1 MKEKADFFL
10 FLIMLLKLY
19 QTDMSLPVAHETG
32 DIRVFS
38 FFFCGF
44 VINQL

>member
-1 MKEKADFFL
+1 MKEKADFFFL
-10 FLIMLLKLY
+10 FLIMLLRLY

-32 DIRVFS
+32 DIGV
-38 FFFCGF
+38 FFCGF